1 MRYVPV
7 AAALL
12 LTFSAPASSTRAQSE
27 RPGAAP
33 GLFGSTSILEAT
45 IEAPFANLIA
55 NGRRSTDYAVLGTL
69 TFTDRAS
76 GRTTSVENVKISTR
90 GHTSLRES
98 ECDFPKLKL
107 DFTGARG
114 EGSLFQGMS
123 AVKVGTHCSDRPDGP
138 GGKYGRWPNEKAAH
152 REAFVYRLLATMQVA
167 TLKARPARIT
177 YIDPKARQSQPLIR
191 DGMFLEDDDELL
203 ERLGGRRELPANQ
216 FGSATSVFAMPDLA
230 RLFFAQAMIGNFDW
244 CLRMSPRD
252 TYRCNDTTP
261 IWNMVGVIKP
271 EGMAVPVIHDF
282 DIAGMVTTRHIW
294 FGKVFNRAFA
304 PSETEIEVLAQV
316 QRTRSV
322 FPRDLLDATRSDLVG
337 KKAAAYQ
344 VLGDS
349 AMDDAGRQTAK
360 AYLDAFFAAI
370 ETDEAFYRPVI
381 VARTPVYLDADRS
394 RPACPDE
401 APAGTP
407 VGPALETAGELSR
420 IVPLDALWQW
430 AEKCEAVRLNPVWVP
445 TAVISSRYPQ

>member
-1 MRYVPV
+1 MRLVAV

-12 LTFSAPASSTRAQSE
+12 LTFWTSASSARAQNGRAAPAST
-27 RPGAAP
+27 
-33 GLFGSTSILEAT
+33 LFGAPSVLEAT
-45 IEAPFANLIA
+45 IEAPFADLIA
-55 NGRRSTDYAVLGTL
+55 NGRKDTDYAVVGRVTL
-69 TFTDRAS
+69 TDPET
-76 GRTTSVENVKISTR
+76 GRTTPVENVKITTR

-107 DFTGARG
+107 DFSAARA
-114 EGSLFQGMS
+114 EGSLVQGVS
-123 AVKVGTHCSDRPDGP
+123 AVKIGTHCSERPDGP
-138 GGKYGRWPNEKAAH
+138 SGKYGRWPNEKAAH
-152 REAFVYRLLATMQVA
+152 REAFVYRLLETMNIA

-177 YIDPKARQSQPLIR
+177 YIDPKDRQAQPLVR
-191 DGMFLEDDDELL
+191 AAMFLEDDAEAL
-203 ERLGGRRELPANQ
+203 ERFGGRRELPANQ

-230 RLFFAQAMIGNFDW
+230 RLFFGQAMIGNFDW

-261 IWNMVGVIKP
+261 IWNIVGIIRP

-304 PSETEIEVLAQV
+304 ESEAEIEVLAQV

-322 FPRDLLDATRSDLVG
+322 FPRDLLDATRADLVRR
-337 KKAAAYQ
+337 KAAAYQ
-344 VLGDS
+344 VLRDS

-360 AYLDAFFAAI
+360 DYLDAFFAAI
-370 ETDEAFYRPVI
+370 ETDEAFYRPLI
-381 VARTPVYLDADRS
+381 VTGTPVYLDAAGS
-394 RPACPDE
+394 RPACPEE

-407 VGPALETAGELSR
+407 VGPPLETVGEFSR
-420 IVPLDALWQW
+420 VVPLDALWQW

-445 TAVISSRYPQ
+445 TAVVSARYPQ